1 MSPAPTL
8 YVSWCTTIQTKIV
21 VYGVLY
27 GQSADALAPQLGMS
41 RPKAW
46 KTRQTVLKTYPRL
59 TEFLERVKADCK
71 SCG

>member
-1 MSPAPTL
+1 MFL
-8 YVSWCTTIQTKIV
+8 QTKIV

-59 TEFLERVKADCK
+59 TEFLEKVKADCK
-71 SCG
+71 TCG